1 MLFATFLMS
10 NTISYSQD
18 VDGGNRRRRTQGNST
33 CIDSNPQQCGC
44 ASNYQMDYRGTI
56 NITKNGHKCDP
67 WKSGMISVYPNAGL
81 EDGPYCRNPGS
92 VADTDRAWCFVTL
105 DDGQQVYELCDV
117 PYCFPS
123 IDTCNS
129 KLDSDNGELVG
140 SDGIA
145 STDSGGDDCASC
157 ACDYTTCIHNSGDNI
172 SIYDQVTDESK
183 ARCTCAFEIWD
194 CTYGSNDC
202 LFDPI
207 RRDAVDRCKFFME
220 ATFDDSVDG
229 EMIASCE
236 SSIKPDC
243 DNANVVDAC
252 DMASQYCCEEN
263 DIECRCEY
271 EKKAC
276 LLALEGNLLVADEFC
291 NKAQVSCCGESNE
304 FEDYGECA
312 CDLLEPICNDHPN
325 NKQDYC
331 LKAAD
336 ACCGGGS
343 KGGDNCKCDLLSFA
357 VNVLGYKDRNDNA
370 EIFCGRAYNYE
381 PNYQPEEQALRDMH
395 SKTGGNYWTNNE
407 DWITDIHHCNW
418 YGIAC
423 EENDHVIEINLR
435 NNNVTGVVPTES
447 LSNLYRLE
455 RVYFGQNDLK
465 GRMDD
470 DADESVF
477 FNLRNL
483 KYVDLS
489 QNSLSGEVDLLFAPA
504 LQHVNFSHNNI
515 TSVNTF
521 KVSVT
526 YEIFMIA
533 VNPCKLILMSNH
545 H

>member
-1 MLFATFLMS
+1 M
-10 NTISYSQD
+10 
-18 VDGGNRRRRTQGNST
+18 G
-33 CIDSNPQQCGC
+33 
-44 ASNYQMDYRGTI
+44 
-56 NITKNGHKCDP
+56 
-67 WKSGMISVYPNAGL
+67 
-81 EDGPYCRNPGS
+81 
-92 VADTDRAWCFVTL
+92 
-105 DDGQQVYELCDV
+105 
-117 PYCFPS
+117 
-123 IDTCNS
+123 
-129 KLDSDNGELVG
+129 
-140 SDGIA
+140 
-145 STDSGGDDCASC
+145 
-157 ACDYTTCIHNSGDNI
+157 
-172 SIYDQVTDESK
+172 
-183 ARCTCAFEIWD
+183 
-194 CTYGSNDC
+194 
-202 LFDPI
+202 
-207 RRDAVDRCKFFME
+207 

-243 DNANVVDAC
+243 DDANVVDAC
-252 DMASQYCCEEN
+252 DMVSQFCCEEN
-263 DIECRCEY
+263 DIGCRCEY

-276 LLALEGNLLVADEFC
+276 LLALENNLLVADEYC

-304 FEDYGECA
+304 FDNYGECA
-312 CDLLEPICNDHPN
+312 CNLLEPICNDHPN

-381 PNYQPEEQALRDMH
+381 PNNQVEEEALRDMYF
-395 SKTGGNYWTNNE
+395 KTGGNYWTSNE
-407 DWITDIHHCNW
+407 DWMTDIHHCNW
-418 YGIAC
+418 YGITC
-423 EENDHVIEINLR
+423 GENDHVIEINLR

-455 RVYFGQNDLK
+455 RIDFGQNNLK

-483 KYVDLS
+483 KHVDLS

-521 KVSVT
+521 KVRCV
-526 YEIFMIA
+526 EISFAMNLFANTHMQPPLKPKPTATIGR
-533 VNPCKLILMSNH
+533 CSRGHTKH
-545 H
+545 Y